1 MNTEQKLI
9 ALFGPDYKRVIRK
22 EFKKWKRS

>member
-1 MNTEQKLI
+1 MNTKQKLI
-9 ALFGPDYKRVIRK
+9 ALFGPDYKRVLRK